1 MAAHDLLV
9 FLPVFLALDL
19 LIPFLLAPFYKGYS
33 HLKQAMS
40 VLGNAKAHLH
50 LVYQIWLVLLG
61 IVLLAGAGPLSFR
74 IGRTSRILS
83 VLFCAVLSLYALGG
97 CILSGFFSV
106 GETKHMTDLSSKIH
120 GFGSA
125 IGFLLLLWAPLFI
138 GLYFLKH
145 FNGSF
150 AFFSFL
156 CFVFAVT
163 FFILFIMADKPI
175 YQGTAVAWEGLW
187 QRLSLLCMYLPIA
200 LLCCPAPPSV

>member
-1 MAAHDLLV
+1 MVKQGLSH

-19 LIPFLLAPFYKGYS
+19 IIPFLLAPFYKGYS
-33 HLKQAMS
+33 HLTQVMS
-40 VLGNAKAHLH
+40 VLGNAKAPFHGL
-50 LVYQIWLVLLG
+50 YKIWLVLLG
-61 IVLLAGAGPLSFR
+61 IVLLAGTWPLSSQ
-74 IGRTSRILS
+74 IGKTSH
-83 VLFCAVLSLYALGG
+83 VLSFLFSVVLTAYALGG

-106 GETKHMTDLSSKIH
+106 GESKHIADLSSKIH

-125 IGFLLLLWAPLFI
+125 IGFSLLTLAPLFI
-138 GLYFLKH
+138 GLYFFKCSS
-145 FNGSF
+145 GSF

-156 CFVFAVT
+156 CFAFAVT

-200 LLCCPAPPSV
+200 LLCCSAPPSA